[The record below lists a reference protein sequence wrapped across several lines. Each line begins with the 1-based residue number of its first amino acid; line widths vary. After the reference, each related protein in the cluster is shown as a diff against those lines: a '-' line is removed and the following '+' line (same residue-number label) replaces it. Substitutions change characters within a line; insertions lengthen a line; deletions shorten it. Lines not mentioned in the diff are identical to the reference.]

1 MKLYSVPG
9 LKSFKKNSTYVDIFN
24 SRTLKAGEDLIWQ
37 LQSGMEESTFPWIYP
52 TGEGG
57 ELDRKRPISL
67 KIRDYCKLRLMSAD
81 KRWQADPIWTFRAM
95 NLIQRDDLCSAVN

>member
-1 MKLYSVPG
+1 
-9 LKSFKKNSTYVDIFN
+9 N
-24 SRTLKAGEDLIWQ
+24 SRTLKAGEDPIWQ

-67 KIRDYCKLRLMSAD
+67 KLRDYCKLRLMSAD

-95 NLIQRDDLCSAVN
+95 NLIQRDYLCSAVNYHAKKYYKKR